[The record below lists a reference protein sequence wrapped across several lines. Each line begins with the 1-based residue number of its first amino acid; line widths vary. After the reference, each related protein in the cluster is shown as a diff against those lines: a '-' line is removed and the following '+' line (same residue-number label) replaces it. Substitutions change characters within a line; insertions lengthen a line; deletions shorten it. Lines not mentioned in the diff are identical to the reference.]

1 MIGVSEDDIQDFDQ
15 DALEEAYN
23 RALALEKAGDFDAA
37 AEAYRQCLEIDPAD
51 HGGAAV
57 RLASMG
63 RGETPPKAPDAYVA
77 TLFDQHAEA
86 FEAILVGQL
95 GYDVPNLVRAALEE
109 QGLGPFERMLDL
121 GCGTGLSGEVLRDR
135 VEHITGMDLSER
147 MVEIT
152 HEKGFY
158 DALYVGEAVDFV
170 QHADVE
176 PFDIVTATDVLPYMG
191 HLEDFFEGLAELTTP
206 GAILAFSSETLPE
219 EQFSDKDFRVGAHQR
234 FAHAQTYIERLLKDN
249 RFALLDIQ
257 PITVRMEQGKPV
269 PGHLVLARKV

>member
-1 MIGVSEDDIQDFDQ
+1 MISVSEDDIQDFDQ

-176 PFDIVTATDVLPYMG
+176 PFDLVTATDVLPYMG
-191 HLEDFFEGLAELTTP
+191 HLEDFFEGLAELTTR

-269 PGHLVLARKV
+269 PGHLVLARKA